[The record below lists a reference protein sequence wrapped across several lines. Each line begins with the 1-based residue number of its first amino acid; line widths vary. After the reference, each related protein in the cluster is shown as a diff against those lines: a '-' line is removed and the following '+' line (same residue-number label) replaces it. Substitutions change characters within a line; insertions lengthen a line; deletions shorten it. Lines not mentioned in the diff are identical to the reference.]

1 MLSVK
6 KLNMEQAQT
15 YYTKGQEN
23 YYTHEIVGEFYG
35 QLKEK
40 LNLNDLNHDDFISLL
55 NSKDP
60 HTKKN
65 LGAKRNTDS
74 VPAFDF
80 VFTPAKSLSIVYEA
94 AVKDNP
100 ELAKK
105 LLKFHDNAVNM
116 TLDHIQE
123 NHIRTRVTI
132 NKKKQEIKT
141 GNMIS
146 SKFIHNTSRE
156 LDPLLH
162 THCVIAN
169 VTLCE
174 DGKYR
179 TLDMAKL
186 LKKDSKIVKNL
197 GSYYRYQLKQELEK
211 AGMEIRVT
219 DKKQNFYELKE
230 VKEDVIDAFSK
241 RRKQIQKEVEKIKK
255 KFPNMKES
263 EAYQIATLNSRKSK
277 KEIDRDLV
285 RDNNLSLLK
294 KYIDPTQLLQ
304 NITSKMNEKPKP
316 KQELDNKALKKVI
329 AKAENS
335 IPREKH
341 KTVDNIV
348 DETSKIL
355 LLQNVNMSIE
365 RIYQIVKKQVEHKA
379 EVKEIQEE
387 LKPLRTMHDVVIA
400 QLRKTRFDTSY
411 LNKKLDALSV
421 KTTEQKQEVLE
432 NAKSRTKPVK
442 AEYAAEINE
451 RLIKFNGRD
460 AETVN
465 KLFSR
470 IKSKSR
476 DIDRSV
482 ITERIRE
489 RIRERVGRDES
500 QGFNDGTNRGIT
512 TDRRFIVTREE
523 LKKDS
528 QTIKEMFA
536 KEKAQGHQR

>member
-15 YYTKGQEN
+15 YYTQGQEN

-35 QLKEK
+35 KLKEK
-40 LNLNDLNHDDFISLL
+40 LNLNDLNHDDFIFLL
-55 NSKDP
+55 NGKDP
-60 HTKKN
+60 QTEKN
-65 LGAKRNTDS
+65 LGAKRNADS

-80 VFTPAKSLSIVYEA
+80 VFTPAKSLSVVYEA

-116 TLDHIQE
+116 TLDHIE
-123 NHIRTRVTI
+123 KNHMRSRQKIKGVE
-132 NKKKQEIKT
+132 KKFLT
-141 GNMIS
+141 SNMIS

-169 VTLCE
+169 VTLCP

-179 TLDMAKL
+179 ALDMAKL
-186 LKKDSKIVKNL
+186 LKKHSKIVKNL

-211 AGMEIRVT
+211 AGIDIRMT

-230 VKEDVIDAFSK
+230 VKKDVIDEFSK
-241 RRKQIQKEVEKIKK
+241 RRKQIQAEVEKLKK
-255 KFPNMKES
+255 RFPDMKES
-263 EAYQIATLNSRKSK
+263 QMWQIATMNSRNAK

-294 KYIDPTQLLQ
+294 KYIDPKQLLQ
-304 NITSKMNEKPKP
+304 NITLKMNQKAKEKK
-316 KQELDNKALKKVI
+316 ELDEKSLQKIINKAT
-329 AKAENS
+329 NN

-365 RIYQIVKKQVEHKA
+365 RIYQIVKKQA

-387 LKPLRTMHDVVIA
+387 LKPLKTMHDVVIA
-400 QLRKTRFDTSY
+400 QLRKTRFDTSF
-411 LNKKLDALSV
+411 LNRKTDALVV
-421 KTTEQKQEVLE
+421 KTTEQKQEILE
-432 NAKSRTKPVK
+432 NAKSKTKPVK

-460 AETVN
+460 AETVD

-482 ITERIRE
+482 ITKRIRK
-489 RIRERVGRDES
+489 RVGRDES

-536 KEKAQGHQR
+536 KEKAQGQQR